1 MNHGQVQ
8 TLALSFITCLSLREV
23 FNSFVPQLRVFL
35 NCVEDYRNEYIY
47 VLYKV
52 PVIHSE
58 TQNLL
63 P

>member
-1 MNHGQVQ
+1 MARFKHWLYHLS
-8 TLALSFITCLSLREV
+8 LALRKV
-23 FNSFVPQLRVFL
+23 FNLFVPQLLVFPK
-35 NCVEDYRNEYIY
+35 CVGDYRNEYIY

-52 PVIHSE
+52 PVIHSG

>member
-1 MNHGQVQ
+1 MNHGQIQ
-8 TLALSFITCLSLREV
+8 TLPLSFITCLSLRKV
-23 FNSFVPQLRVFL
+23 VNPFVPQLLVFP
-35 NCVEDYRNEYIY
+35 NCVGDYRNEYIY

-52 PVIHSE
+52 PVIHSG